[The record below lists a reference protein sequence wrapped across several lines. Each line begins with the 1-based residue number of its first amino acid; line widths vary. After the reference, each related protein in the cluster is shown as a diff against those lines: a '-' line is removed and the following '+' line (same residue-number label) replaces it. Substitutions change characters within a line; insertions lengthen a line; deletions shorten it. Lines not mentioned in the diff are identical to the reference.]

1 MDSFPW
7 YALRVRPRCE
17 KMVASTLLTKG
28 YEGFLPLYRHRSRW
42 SDRIKE
48 VLLPLF
54 PGYLFC
60 RMDINHRLP
69 ILVTPGVMQVVGIAK
84 TPYPVDEAEISA
96 LQSIVLSSLQVEPR
110 SYLNIGTRVRI
121 ELGPLSG
128 VEGILTGKKGKRKL
142 VVSVSLLQRSV
153 EVEIDEGWVVPTSPN
168 IPALPEDRRKPGL
181 SLQHKAI
188 QTPGIS

>member
-7 YALRVRPRCE
+7 YALRVRPRYE
-17 KMVASTLLTKG
+17 KMVANTLLTKG

-48 VLLPLF
+48 VMVPLF

-60 RMDINHRLP
+60 KFDVNKRLP
-69 ILVTPGVMQVVGIAK
+69 ILVTPGVIQIVGIAK
-84 TPYPVDEAEISA
+84 TPYPVDENEIAA
-96 LQSIVLSSLQVEPR
+96 LQSIIISHLQVEPR

-128 VEGILTGKKGKRKL
+128 VEGILTGKKGNHKL
-142 VVSVSLLQRSV
+142 VLSISLLQRSV
-153 EVEIDEGWVVPTSPN
+153 AVEIDESWVVPVHSSTLAMPEKSPLLDVSIAGN
-168 IPALPEDRRKPGL
+168 
-181 SLQHKAI
+181 
-188 QTPGIS
+188 

>member
-1 MDSFPW
+1 MDPFPW

-42 SDRIKE
+42 
-48 VLLPLF
+48 L
-54 PGYLFC
+54 
-60 RMDINHRLP
+60 DINHRLP
-69 ILVTPGVMQVVGIAK
+69 ILVTPGVIQVVGIAK

-153 EVEIDEGWVVPTSPN
+153 EVEIDEGWVVLASPN
-168 IPALPEDRRKPGL
+168 IPALPEDLRKPDL
-181 SLQHKAI
+181 SLQRKVV
-188 QTPGIS
+188 

>member
-1 MDSFPW
+1 MEPFPW
-7 YALRVRPRCE
+7 YALRVRPRHE
-17 KMVASTLLTKG
+17 KTVASTLLTKG

-60 RMDINHRLP
+60 RFDVNHRLP
-69 ILVTPGVMQVVGIAK
+69 VLVTPGVIEVVGIGRI
-84 TPYPVDEAEISA
+84 PYPVDENEISS
-96 LQSIVLSSLQVEPR
+96 LQSIIVSNLQVERR

-121 ELGPLSG
+121 ELGPLAG
-128 VEGILTGKKGKRKL
+128 TEGILTGKKGKRKL

-153 EVEIDEGWVVPTSPN
+153 AVEIDEDWVVPTSCA
-168 IPALPEDRRKPGL
+168 IPTLPERSPEAR
-181 SLQHKAI
+181 AI
-188 QTPGIS
+188 STTGI

>member
-7 YALRVRPRCE
+7 YALRVRPRYE
-17 KMVASTLLTKG
+17 KTVASTLLSKG
-28 YEGFLPLYRHRSRW
+28 YEGFLPLYRNRSRW

-60 RMDINHRLP
+60 RFDPNRRLP
-69 ILVTPGVMQVVGIAK
+69 VLVTPGVIEVVGVARA
-84 TPYPVDEAEISA
+84 PYPVDDAEMAA
-96 LQSIVLSSLQVEPR
+96 LQSIVVSNLQAEPR
-110 SYLNIGTRVRI
+110 SYLNIGARVRI

-128 VEGILTGKKGKRKL
+128 VEGILTGKKGNRKL

-153 EVEIDEGWVVPTSPN
+153 AVEVDEAWV
-168 IPALPEDRRKPGL
+168 IPAASRIPAAAGNRRL
-181 SLQHKAI
+181 SAIALQA
-188 QTPGIS
+188 

>member
-1 MDSFPW
+1 MDTFPW
-7 YALRVRPRCE
+7 YALRVRPRFE
-17 KMVASTLLTKG
+17 KSVAQSLLAKG

-60 RMDINHRLP
+60 RFDVNHRLP
-69 ILVTPGVMQVVGIAK
+69 LLVTPGVIEVVGIAK
-84 TPYPVDEAEISA
+84 IPYPIEEPEIAA
-96 LQSIVLSSLQVEPR
+96 LQSIVVSSLQIEPR

-128 VEGILTGKKGKRKL
+128 VEGILTGKKGNRKL

-153 EVEIDEGWVVPTSPN
+153 AVEIDESWVVPVSAE
-168 IPALPEDRRKPGL
+168 IPALPKNRREP
-181 SLQHKAI
+181 
-188 QTPGIS
+188 ISP

>member
-1 MDSFPW
+1 MDPFPW
-7 YALRVRPRCE
+7 YALRVRPRFE
-17 KMVASTLLTKG
+17 KMVASALLSKG

-54 PGYLFC
+54 PGYMFC
-60 RMDINHRLP
+60 RFDVNKRLP
-69 ILVTPGVMQVVGIAK
+69 ILVTPGVLEVVGIAK
-84 TPYPVDEAEISA
+84 TPYPVEEAEIFA

-128 VEGILTGKKGKRKL
+128 VEGILTGKKGNRKL

-153 EVEIDEGWVVPTSPN
+153 AVEIDESWVVPVSPV
-168 IPALPEDRRKPGL
+168 IPRLSKEGRKTDIPV
-181 SLQHKAI
+181 K
-188 QTPGIS
+188 